1 MQIDQTECQTD
12 KIKTDAILRGVRVI
26 DYNAQINELQN
37 DLEQL
42 RALNKKHNIKDVKGT
57 TELMNKLEI
66 METQVIDWV
75 KQAGFKLASQ
85 DYAITI
91 LVEQIKT

>member
-1 MQIDQTECQTD
+1 
-12 KIKTDAILRGVRVI
+12 
-26 DYNAQINELQN
+26 
-37 DLEQL
+37 
-42 RALNKKHNIKDVKGT
+42 
-57 TELMNKLEI
+57 